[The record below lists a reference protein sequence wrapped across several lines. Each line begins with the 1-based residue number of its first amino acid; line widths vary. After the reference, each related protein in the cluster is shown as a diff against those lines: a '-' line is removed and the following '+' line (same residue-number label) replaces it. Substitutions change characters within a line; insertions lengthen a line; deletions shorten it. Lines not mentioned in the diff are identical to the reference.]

1 MDSHQN
7 QPKTGLTRQGNG
19 QNSCCLHFCF
29 TFVQIDFE
37 IFDEYFLK
45 WTWILS
51 SLTSITYRL
60 TPSIS
65 NLFDAMAMASKQL
78 FTMRSL
84 HVWGRWYFQS
94 FRARAFVSDSL
105 IGYEIDIRP
114 IKNTV
119 SLRCHSVVWFRDLS
133 QLRDHW
139 AFDMTT
145 DREIVLWPHRLY
157 MAGEDNYDDSSSKS
171 KWK

>member
-1 MDSHQN
+1 MW
-7 QPKTGLTRQGNG
+7 
-19 QNSCCLHFCF
+19 NS
-29 TFVQIDFE
+29 
-37 IFDEYFLK
+37 
-45 WTWILS
+45 S
-51 SLTSITYRL
+51 SLTSIIYKL
-60 TPSIS
+60 TPSTS
-65 NLFDAMAMASKQL
+65 NLVDAMAMASKQL

-119 SLRCHSVVWFRDLS
+119 SLRCHSVVWCRDLS

-157 MAGEDNYDDSSSKS
+157 MAGQEQVKVKTNLGPWRHQGLK
-171 KWK
+171 KRLENINCVQECKRI